1 MFTGL
6 VEEIGKIKTIKRKK
20 DSLELTIITSVIND
34 DLQLGDSVATNGV
47 CLTVTSLNENEFC
60 ADVMPETFNITSLSK
75 LRTGSYVNL
84 ERAMKLNS
92 RFGGHIVS
100 GHIDCTGRILAI
112 KKEGIA
118 SVITVSLEPSQRKFV
133 IKRGSI
139 SLEGVSLTV
148 CDVDNKSFK
157 VSIIPHTKDETTL
170 LGKRVG
176 DLLNIEFDILGKY
189 VLNSLE
195 SKNRSSNIMTL
206 LEENRFI

>member
-47 CLTVTSLNENEFC
+47 CLTVTSLNENEFS

-75 LRTGSYVNL
+75 LRTRSYVNL

-170 LGKRVG
+170 LAKRVG
-176 DLLNIEFDILGKY
+176 DLLNIEFDVFGKY
-189 VLNSLE
+189 VLNTLE
-195 SKNRSSNIMTL
+195 SKNRSLNIMTL
-206 LEENRFI
+206 LEENSFL

>member
-100 GHIDCTGRILAI
+100 GHIDCTGRMLAI
-112 KKEGIA
+112 RKEGIA

-170 LGKRVG
+170 LAKRVG
-176 DLLNIEFDILGKY
+176 DLLNIEFDVFGKY
-189 VLNSLE
+189 VLNTLE
-195 SKNRSSNIMTL
+195 SKNRSLNIMTL
-206 LEENRFI
+206 LEENSFL